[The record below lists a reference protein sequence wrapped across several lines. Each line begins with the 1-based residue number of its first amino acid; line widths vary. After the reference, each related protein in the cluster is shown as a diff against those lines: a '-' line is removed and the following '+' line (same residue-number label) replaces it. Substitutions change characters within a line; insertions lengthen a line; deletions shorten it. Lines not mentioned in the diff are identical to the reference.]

1 MTPVRL
7 LRSAVALALLAGVGA
22 LAPVSGA
29 QEDPDPKSRQELEE
43 AIGHASAEETAALAE
58 VEEVRARRAD
68 LEAVARQLEA
78 QIAAATQRFEVA
90 QREVDRIGADIAEV
104 QAEIDRLQAEIDAS
118 QAQFEESAATLYRN
132 GGGAADAISVLTFAD
147 DPGQGIAARRYMRQ
161 VAHDAQD
168 EIDDY
173 DALQDDVDAAKEE
186 LEAQQDLAEEARA
199 VAEAGR
205 AEVQRLRA
213 EHEPARAAAEEEE
226 AREEELLESV
236 RARRA
241 EFEAQLAQLEAE
253 QQALAQGVS
262 RGSGTG
268 NGRFK
273 WPCSG
278 GVVSGFGNRTHPI
291 SGTSRMHSG
300 VDINCANGAPI
311 SAAGDGVVVEA
322 GSRGGYGNAVVIDH
336 GDGLATLYAHQ
347 SSIAASSGQQVKT
360 GDVIGYVGSTGYST
374 GPHLHWEV
382 WVNGTPVDPLGYS

>member
-1 MTPVRL
+1 VTPVRL
-7 LRSAVALALLAGVGA
+7 LRCVVALALLAGASA

-29 QEDPDPKSRQELEE
+29 QEDPDPKSRQQLEE
-43 AIGHASAEETAALAE
+43 AIGHASAEEAAALAE
-58 VEEVRARRAD
+58 VADVQARRAE

-78 QIAAATQRFEVA
+78 QIDAATQRYDVA
-90 QREVDRIGADIAEV
+90 QREVDRIGAQVAEV

-118 QAQFEESAATLYRN
+118 QAQFEQSAATLYRN
-132 GGGAADAISVLTFAD
+132 GGGASDAISVLTFAD
-147 DPGQGIAARRYMRQ
+147 DPAKGMSARRYMRQ
-161 VAHDAQD
+161 VAQDAQD

-186 LEAQQDLAEEARA
+186 LEAQQDLAEQARA
-199 VAEAGR
+199 VAEAER

-213 EHEPARAAAEEEE
+213 EHEPARAAAEAEE
-226 AREEELLESV
+226 ANEEQVLEGV

-241 EFEAQLAQLEAE
+241 EFESQLAQLEAE
-253 QQALAQGVS
+253 QQALARGVS

-278 GVVSGFGNRTHPI
+278 AVVSGFGNRVHPI

-300 VDINCANGAPI
+300 VDIDCANGAPI

-347 SSIAASSGQQVKT
+347 SQIAASTGQQVST
-360 GDVIGYVGSTGYST
+360 GEVIGYVGSTGYST

-382 WVNGTPVDPLGYS
+382 WVNGSPVDPLGYS